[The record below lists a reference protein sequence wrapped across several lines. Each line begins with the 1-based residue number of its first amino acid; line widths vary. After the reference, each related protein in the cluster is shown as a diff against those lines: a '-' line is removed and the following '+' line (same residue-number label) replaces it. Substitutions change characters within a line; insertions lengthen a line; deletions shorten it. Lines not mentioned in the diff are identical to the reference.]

1 MFRVCVLGHLRS
13 VKDPFRAAM
22 AARLLPADSRVR
34 IFHVGEAL
42 SEGTGRRA
50 LREMARNPRWWW
62 LGERPRG
69 EALRFLARSRLLVLS
84 SLMEGGANAV
94 SEALALGVPVLSSR
108 IPGSIGLLGERYPGY
123 FPAGDTLALAR
134 LLERV
139 ETDAA
144 FRSRLQDWCARLA
157 PLFDPEREKRS
168 WQRLL
173 HEMVGALKSR
183 S

>member
-1 MFRVCVLGHLRS
+1 VFRVCVLGHLRS

-34 IFHVGEAL
+34 IFHLGEAL
-42 SEGTGRRA
+42 TAGTGRRA
-50 LREMARNPRWWW
+50 LREMARNPRWRW

-123 FPAGDTLALAR
+123 FPAGDTRALAI
-134 LLERV
+134 LLRRA
-139 ETDAA
+139 ETDPR
-144 FRSRLQDWCARLA
+144 FYTRLEAWCARRGSLFA
-157 PLFDPEREKRS
+157 PAREKRA
-168 WQRLL
+168 WRALL
-173 HEMVGALKSR
+173 RELPAAH
-183 S
+183 